1 MKFFQLNCSKLTLVE
16 LKRRVMESD
25 QETKKLKK
33 ELEDKETELQLAQQ
47 IQTNSFAH
55 PACRIS

>member
-1 MKFFQLNCSKLTLVE
+1 
-16 LKRRVMESD
+16 MESD